1 MTDSD
6 MEILL
11 SSADNQDDAQKSIVV
26 PIDDDLDTVKSNE
39 PNTVDELAMELATI
53 KQSAKKIAII
63 GSRNLPIT
71 TLTYFF

>member
-1 MTDSD
+1 MTESD
-6 MEILL
+6 KEILL
-11 SSADNQDDAQKSIVV
+11 SSDGKSEDAQKSIVV
-26 PIDDDLDTVKSNE
+26 PIDEDMDTVKSDA

-71 TLTYFF
+71 H